1 MLISGDISVST
12 WFHEMG
18 SIFMDASYN
27 IMSKSSRNSY
37 EHMPMKGSKA
47 YLYQMVPCVF
57 RVISQYLRGSCSG
70 QLAVDVRK
78 QGNDELYHRVS
89 FPSLETQR
97 VRGSRPAK

>member
-37 EHMPMKGSKA
+37 EHMPLKGSKA
-47 YLYQMVPCVF
+47 YLYQRGYRVF
-57 RVISQYLRGSCSG
+57 RLIVQYLRGYCSDRK
-70 QLAVDVRK
+70 AVNVRK
-78 QGNDELYHRVS
+78 KDN
-89 FPSLETQR
+89 
-97 VRGSRPAK
+97 